1 VGTLINT
8 PLLLLVNTHKNL
20 ADKVKK
26 KKYRERCAFALVYI
40 CACEILREKLIF
52 AFDGAKKP

>member
-1 VGTLINT
+1 M
-8 PLLLLVNTHKNL
+8 L
-20 ADKVKK
+20 AQ
-26 KKYRERCAFALVYI
+26 CAFALVYI

>member
-8 PLLLLVNTHKNL
+8 PLLLPVKTHKNL

-26 KKYRERCAFALVYI
+26 KNTEKGCAFALVYI